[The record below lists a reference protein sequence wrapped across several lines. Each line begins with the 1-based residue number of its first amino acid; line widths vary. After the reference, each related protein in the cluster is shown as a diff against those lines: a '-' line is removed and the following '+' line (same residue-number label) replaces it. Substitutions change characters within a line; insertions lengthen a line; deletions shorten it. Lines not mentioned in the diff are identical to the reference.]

1 MKSDIATWPS
11 SRPAGD
17 GTRLNQWALLA
28 GESWETAKLIIVKVE
43 MPGIRKEDIDVSISR
58 GGVVKS
64 GTLSITRG
72 ASTT

>member
-1 MKSDIATWPS
+1 
-11 SRPAGD
+11 
-17 GTRLNQWALLA
+17 LA